1 MCVSISVCVWVIYT
15 HYLACIL
22 AVSLLLCYNSV
33 LPPNATLGTPVWRH
47 GWRELISAAA
57 GGALVTPT
65 STPAIAHCPGPTKCM
80 TTLDYTILRDCLY
93 AYMHVHINMCKYQWK
108 EFGGQPQ
115 VSCSLGPHRT
125 IAASGR
131 KSLLLFDYVITNGQ
145 YIHSECDRC
154 LWPHIRGLNPLKN
167 VSEHVSRFPQYH

>member
-1 MCVSISVCVWVIYT
+1 MGHIHTLSCMYTRSIST
-15 HYLACIL
+15 RLAGTYICCCWGRPCDPHKHSCNCPLPL
-22 AVSLLLCYNSV
+22 APL
-33 LPPNATLGTPVWRH
+33 NACLHW
-47 GWRELISAAA
+47 
-57 GGALVTPT
+57 
-65 STPAIAHCPGPTKCM
+65 
-80 TTLDYTILRDCLY
+80 TILCHCLY

-167 VSEHVSRFPQYH
+167 VSEHMSRFPQYH